1 MGNQFDNL
9 NEKQREAVLHTEGP
23 LLILAGAGS
32 GKTTVLVNRVFHI
45 IDSGLA
51 RPWQVLAIT
60 FTNKA
65 AGELKERLEKAI
77 GPEAADI
84 WASTFHSC
92 CTRML
97 RRFADRL
104 GYTNHFTIY
113 DTDDS
118 RRVMKQVMKDM
129 GIEEKMLGHKT
140 ILAEISNAKDS
151 LVAAEEYQRQNEG
164 DFRLRRVGEAYGR
177 YQAALKKADAM
188 DFDDIIV
195 NTVRLLKEN
204 EDVLALY
211 QNQFQYILVDEYQD
225 TNHAQ
230 YVLTAL
236 LASKNKNICVVGDDD
251 QSIYRFRGATIEN
264 ILSFEHQYPNATV
277 IRLEQNYRSTQ
288 NILDGANAVIA
299 NNSQRKGKNLWTA
312 NGAGDKI
319 VVETCYNETEESNFI
334 ADKILENTAAGM
346 AMGDHAV
353 LYRMN
358 AQSGSIERTFVKS
371 GIPYRIIGGH
381 RFYDRKEIK
390 DVISYLAVINNPNDN
405 VRLQRIIN
413 VPKRSIG
420 DTTVAYGME
429 IADALGLSLFEVL
442 KEAEQ
447 YDKLSRSAK
456 KLNEFVA
463 MIEEFAAIAEE
474 QVPLKDLLARVVER
488 TGYMAYLDLDPES
501 AEDRKNNIEELY
513 SILLKYEEENPE
525 GDLSTFLEEVA
536 LMSEID
542 NYDQGAD
549 SVVMMTIHSAKGL
562 EFPVVFIPGMEE
574 GIFPGTQSMYDTA
587 ELEEE
592 RRLAYVGI
600 TRAKKRLYL
609 VNATQRM
616 LYGQTNRNPPSR
628 FIQELPEENVEARTA
643 DTPGLGFGGAFG
655 APGEKRDGRSG
666 FSSSSAFVGE
676 SKKASSYNHSF
687 GQVKGDE
694 SAGMSFFAG
703 DAVAHKTF
711 GTGVVLSAQAMG
723 NDLLLEVAF
732 EKAGTK
738 KLMAKF
744 AKLTKV

>member
-1 MGNQFDNL
+1 MSDQFSKL
-9 NEKQREAVLHTEGP
+9 NDKQRGAVLHTDGP

-45 IDSGLA
+45 IDSGKA

-65 AGELKERLEKAI
+65 AGELKERLERAI

-104 GYTNHFTIY
+104 GYSTHFTIY

-140 ILAEISNAKDS
+140 ILNEISTAKDS
-151 LVAAEEYQRQNEG
+151 LIPCTEYREQNDN
-164 DFRLRRVGEAYGR
+164 DFRLRRVGEAYER
-177 YQAALKKADAM
+177 YQNALQKADAM

-195 NTVRLLKEN
+195 NTVRLLREH
-204 EDVLALY
+204 EDVLELY
-211 QNQFQYILVDEYQD
+211 QNQFQYIMVDEYQD

-230 YVLTAL
+230 YMLTSL
-236 LASKNKNICVVGDDD
+236 LAAKNKNICVVGDDD

-264 ILSFEHQYPNATV
+264 ILSFEHQYPDARV

-288 NILDGANAVIA
+288 NILDGANGVIA
-299 NNSQRKGKNLWTA
+299 HNLQRKGKELWTA

-319 VVETCYNETEESNFI
+319 VVQTCYNESEESRFI
-334 ADKILENTAAGM
+334 ADKILENTAAGLS
-346 AMGDHAV
+346 MGDHAI

-390 DVISYLAVINNPNDN
+390 DVISYLAVINNPSDN

-413 VPKRSIG
+413 VPRRAIG
-420 DTTVAYGME
+420 DTTVANGME
-429 IADALGLSLFEVL
+429 IAEGLGLSLFEVFQG
-442 KEAEQ
+442 AEQ
-447 YDKLSRSAK
+447 YEKLTRGAK
-456 KLNEFVA
+456 KLLDFTA
-463 MIEEFAAIAEE
+463 MIDEFMAIAQEA
-474 QVPLKDLLARVVER
+474 VPLKDLLARIVER

-501 AEDRKNNIEELY
+501 AEDRKSNIEELY

-525 GDLSTFLEEVA
+525 GDLSSFLEEVA
-536 LMSEID
+536 LMSELD
-542 NYDQGAD
+542 NFDQGAD
-549 SVVMMTIHSAKGL
+549 SVVLMTIHSAKGL
-562 EFPVVFIPGMEE
+562 EFPVVLIPGMED
-574 GIFPGTQSMYDTA
+574 GIFPGNQSMYDPS

-600 TRAKKRLYL
+600 TRAKKQLYL
-609 VNATQRM
+609 LNASQRM

-628 FIQELPEENVEARTA
+628 FIKEIPEENVENRSAVSPGTA
-643 DTPGLGFGGAFG
+643 PAM
-655 APGEKRDGRSG
+655 
-666 FSSSSAFVGE
+666 SSSGTAP
-676 SKKASSYNHSF
+676 ASRGAS
-687 GQVKGDE
+687 
-694 SAGMSFFAG
+694 SAGMGSRRSSAYSHDFGQSQGDAGAAGAFSAG
-703 DAVAHKTF
+703 DAVRHNTF
-711 GTGVVLSAQAMG
+711 GTGVVLSAQPMG
-723 NDLLLEVAF
+723 SDVLLEVAF

-744 AKLTKV
+744 AKLSKL

>member
-1 MGNQFDNL
+1 MSGQFSNL
-9 NEKQREAVLHTEGP
+9 NDKQQQAVLHTDGP

-45 IDSGLA
+45 IDSGKA

-65 AGELKERLEKAI
+65 AGELKERLERAI

-97 RRFADRL
+97 RRFGDRL
-104 GYTNHFTIY
+104 GYSGHFTIY

-129 GIEEKMLGHKT
+129 GLEEKMMGHKT
-140 ILAEISNAKDS
+140 ILSEISNAKDS
-151 LVAAEEYQRQNEG
+151 LIAPPDYRQQNDG
-164 DFRLRRVGEAYGR
+164 DFRLRKIGEAYER

-195 NTVRLLKEN
+195 NTVRLLKDN
-204 EDVLALY
+204 EDVLELY
-211 QNQFQYILVDEYQD
+211 QNQFQYIMVDEYQD

-288 NILDGANAVIA
+288 NILDGANGVIA
-299 NNSQRKGKNLWTA
+299 NNMQRKGKNLWTA
-312 NGAGDKI
+312 NGSGDPI
-319 VVETCYNETEESNFI
+319 IAQTCYNETEESQFI
-334 ADKILENTAAGM
+334 ADTILENNRDGLS
-346 AMGDHAV
+346 MGSHAV

-413 VPKRSIG
+413 VPKRAIG
-420 DTTVAYGME
+420 DTTIAYAME
-429 IADALGLSLFEVL
+429 IADGLGLSLFEVL
-442 KEAEQ
+442 QTAEQ
-447 YDKLSRSAK
+447 YEKLSRSAK
-456 KLNEFVA
+456 KLKEFVEL
-463 MIEEFAAIAEE
+463 MDSFSAIAQAE
-474 QVPLKDLLARVVER
+474 VPLKDLLAAVVER
-488 TGYMAYLDLDPES
+488 TGYLGYLELEPES
-501 AEDRKNNIEELY
+501 AEDRRNNIEELY

-525 GDLSTFLEEVA
+525 GDLSSFLEEVA

-542 NYDQGAD
+542 NLDQGAD

-562 EFPVVFIPGMEE
+562 EFPVVFIPGMED
-574 GIFPGTQSMYDTA
+574 GIFPGMQSMYDNA

-600 TRAKKRLYL
+600 TRAKQKLFL
-609 VNATQRM
+609 LNASQRM

-628 FIQELPEENVEARTA
+628 FLKEIPEANIEMRGGRETVFGSAAERTA
-643 DTPGLGFGGAFG
+643 SNGVHSSFSTGSAAGAKKAAGGYSHAFG
-655 APGEKRDGRSG
+655 QPKGDDVAGNYAPGDT
-666 FSSSSAFVGE
+666 V
-676 SKKASSYNHSF
+676 
-687 GQVKGDE
+687 V
-694 SAGMSFFAG
+694 
-703 DAVAHKTF
+703 HKTF
-711 GTGVVLSAQAMG
+711 GTGVVLGVKPMG
-723 NDLLLEVAF
+723 SDLLLEIAF

-744 AKLTKV
+744 AKLTKQ

>member
-1 MGNQFDNL
+1 MGNQFSNL
-9 NEKQREAVLHTEGP
+9 NDKQQQAVYHTDGP

-45 IDSGLA
+45 IDSGRA

-77 GPEAADI
+77 GPEASDI

-97 RRFADRL
+97 RRFGERL

-118 RRVMKQVMKDM
+118 RRVMKQIMKEI
-129 GIEEKMLGHKT
+129 GIEEKRLGHKT
-140 ILAEISNAKDS
+140 ILSEISSAKDS
-151 LVAAEEYQRQNEG
+151 LILPEAYQQQNEG
-164 DFRLRRVGEAYGR
+164 DFRLRRIGEAYAR
-177 YQAALKKADAM
+177 YQTALKQADAM

-204 EDVLALY
+204 EDVLELY
-211 QNQFQYILVDEYQD
+211 QNQFQYIMVDEYQD

-236 LASKNKNICVVGDDD
+236 LAAKNKNICVVGDDD

-264 ILSFEHQYPNATV
+264 ILSFEHQYPDATV

-288 NILDGANAVIA
+288 NILDGANGVIA
-299 NNSQRKGKNLWTA
+299 HNLQRKGKELWTA

-319 VVETCYNETEESNFI
+319 LVQTCYNETEESQFI

-346 AMGDHAV
+346 SMGDHAV

-420 DTTVAYGME
+420 DTTVANGME
-429 IADALGLSLFEVL
+429 IAAGLGLSLFQVL
-442 KEAEQ
+442 KEAPQ
-447 YDKLSRSAK
+447 YAKLSRSGK
-456 KLNEFVA
+456 KLHDFID
-463 MIEEFAAIAEE
+463 MMEEFMVIAQEE
-474 QVPLKDLLARVVER
+474 VSLKDLLAKVVER
-488 TGYMAYLDLDPES
+488 VGYMAYLDLDPES
-501 AEDRKNNIEELY
+501 AEERKNNIEELY
-513 SILLKYEEENPE
+513 SILLKYEQENPE
-525 GDLSTFLEEVA
+525 GDLSSFLEEVT

-542 NYDQGAD
+542 NFDQGAD
-549 SVVMMTIHSAKGL
+549 TVVLMTIHSAKGL
-562 EFPVVFIPGMEE
+562 EFPVVFIPGMED
-574 GIFPGTQSMYDTA
+574 GIFPGNQSMYDPS
-587 ELEEE
+587 EMEEE

-600 TRAKKRLYL
+600 TRAKKNLYL
-609 VNATQRM
+609 LNAAQRM

-628 FIQELPEENVEARTA
+628 FIKEIPAENLDNRSAVSNVYS
-643 DTPGLGFGGAFG
+643 GMGG
-655 APGEKRDGRSG
+655 
-666 FSSSSAFVGE
+666 SSAETIGRGTGT
-676 SKKASSYNHSF
+676 SIHTKRSSVYNHEF
-687 GQVKGDE
+687 GQPKGDADAV
-694 SAGMSFFAG
+694 SAFAAG
-703 DAVAHKTF
+703 DAVVHKTF
-711 GTGVVLSAQAMG
+711 GAGVVLSAQVMG
-723 NDLLLEVAF
+723 NDVLLEVAF

-744 AKLTKV
+744 AKLTKA